1 MRTHAG
7 PEVRRLIALCGL
19 GLEAVVAAELE
30 ALGARAV
37 VKRRAQVECQ
47 GDLALLYRA
56 NLWLRAASR
65 VLVPVGECPCAGP
78 DDLYRGIRAM
88 PWPRLIAPEQ
98 TLAVHAA
105 ARASWI
111 RNTLWLAQRVKD
123 AIVDAV
129 RDRAGSRPDV
139 DLVDPTVRVHVR
151 VAEGRAEVAL
161 DSSGAPLHERGWRGR
176 GVEAPLKETLGAGV
190 LALAGVPAD
199 VAFLDPMCGSGTLP
213 VEHALRILGRAP
225 GERRR
230 FACERW
236 LGADTALF
244 RRLRDDARPPAPASL
259 PLVLGYDADRH
270 AVDAARENVGVAD
283 LEGVVRIERRPL
295 DELEP
300 PAPRGALV
308 CNLPYGIRLGDEAS
322 LAPLY
327 EQLGGI
333 LKHRFGGWSAHL
345 LTASAALA
353 KRIGLRTETRQPVWN
368 GDLEC
373 RLLGYA
379 LYVRRTAPG

>member
-1 MRTHAG
+1 MRAHQG
-7 PEVRRLIALCGL
+7 PDVRRLIALCGL
-19 GLEAVVAAELE
+19 GLEPVVAQELE
-30 ALGARAV
+30 ALGAHSIV
-37 VKRRAQVECQ
+37 QRRAQVECR
-47 GDLALLYRA
+47 GDLALLYRG

-65 VLVPVGECPCAGP
+65 VLVPIGEAPCANA

-88 PWPRLIAPEQ
+88 PWPRLISPDQ

-111 RNTLWLAQRVKD
+111 RNTVWLAQRVKD

-129 RDRAGSRPDV
+129 RESVGTRPDV
-139 DLVDPTVRVHVR
+139 DVVDPVVRVHVR

-161 DSSGAPLHERGWRGR
+161 DSSGAPLHERGWRSR
-176 GVEAPLKETLGAGV
+176 GALAPLKETLGAGL
-190 LALAGVPAD
+190 LALAGVRPD

-213 VEHALRILGRAP
+213 VEHALRVLGRAP

-236 LGADTALF
+236 LGADPALWQ
-244 RRLRDDARPPAPASL
+244 RLRQDSRKAAPASL
-259 PLVLGYDADRH
+259 PLILGFDADRQ
-270 AVDAARENVGVAD
+270 AVEAATENVAAAGLD
-283 LEGVVRIERRPL
+283 GVVRIELRPL
-295 DELEP
+295 AELEP

-308 CNLPYGIRLGDEAS
+308 CNLPYGVRLGDEAS

-327 EQLGGI
+327 ESLGSI

-353 KRIGLRTETRQPVWN
+353 KKIGLRTETRTPVWN

-379 LYVRRTAPG
+379 LYERRSSPG